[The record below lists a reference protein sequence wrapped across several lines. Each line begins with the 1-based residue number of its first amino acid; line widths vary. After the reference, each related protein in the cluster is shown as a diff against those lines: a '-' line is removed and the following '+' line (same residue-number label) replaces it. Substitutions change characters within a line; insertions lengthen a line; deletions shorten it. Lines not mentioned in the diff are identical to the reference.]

1 MPDLTDHAVQEFS
14 DFLRLKDLS
23 TMPDKAI
30 VLALRKSMV
39 QKMCRYYGVDRVSE
53 LKPDAM
59 EVALAAFGLKPI
71 SKSDPAPLTTLA
83 TERARRADMHT
94 KRLCAEIEADAV
106 GQLWTGMASLDRGKA
121 FIVVWQGYLEDES
134 VEAFHSQHVN
144 AGMFLDPHTFIGD
157 KQSMRKHFI
166 GMFNTADIHLRTI
179 AKDS

>member
-106 GQLWTGMASLDRGKA
+106 AAMGAAWRM
-121 FIVVWQGYLEDES
+121 
-134 VEAFHSQHVN
+134 
-144 AGMFLDPHTFIGD
+144 IG
-157 KQSMRKHFI
+157 R
-166 GMFNTADIHLRTI
+166 
-179 AKDS
+179 